1 MKSERERGRSVE
13 GLQTAAS
20 MFAEASFER
29 GHPPPHFYLLPLLL
43 TASAYFSR
51 SNYSSATF
59 NLQQLPI
66 RVIGMIEAK
75 LLLLLLLLRGWAIQ
89 LGGEKMRRE

>member
-43 TASAYFSR
+43 TASVYLGR

-59 NLQQLPI
+59 NLQLPI

-75 LLLLLLLLRGWAIQ
+75 LLLLLLLRGWAIQ
-89 LGGEKMRRE
+89 LRVARR